1 MPFSHRLGNLDI
13 AVLSDGLFYMDAG
26 ATFGIVPRVMWEPFS
41 GPMDSRHRL
50 SLSLNSLLVRS
61 QGKLVLIE
69 TGVGDKA
76 GGWRRQSSPVANGTL
91 LADLEKLNVK
101 PEEIDFV
108 INTHLHA
115 DHCGWNTRYAGE
127 ELVPTFPNAAYMVSK
142 DEWAA
147 AVTPNER
154 TRATY
159 LEENLLPVDQHGRLN
174 TFDGEVK
181 LTDEIT
187 VVPAPGHS
195 AGHAAVVLA
204 SGGETGAY
212 LGDIAQVPVQIERT
226 AWVSA
231 FDILPLV
238 TMETKKAIVE
248 KAIAD
253 GSLILTAHL
262 PFPGIG
268 RVRRNEKGQRVWQ
281 PIDAAG

>member
-13 AVLSDGLFYMDAG
+13 AILSDGAFYMDAG

-41 GPMDSRHRL
+41 GPIDNRHRL
-50 SLSLNSLLVRS
+50 SLGLNSLLVRS
-61 QGKLVLIE
+61 QGRLILIE

-76 GGWRRQSSPVANGTL
+76 GGWRRQSSPVAEGTL
-91 LADLEKLNVK
+91 LADLQKLSVK
-101 PEEIDFV
+101 PEEIEVV

-115 DHCGWNTRYAGE
+115 DHCGWNTRYVDDK
-127 ELVPTFPNAAYMVSK
+127 LVPTFPNAEYVVSQH
-142 DEWAA
+142 EWEAA
-147 AVTPNER
+147 TAPNER

-159 LEENLLPVDQHGRLN
+159 IEENLLPVEQHGRLS

-187 VVPAPGHS
+187 IVPAPGHS
-195 AGHAAVVLA
+195 AGHAAIVLA
-204 SGGETGAY
+204 SGGETGVY
-212 LGDIAQVPVQIERT
+212 LGDIAQVPVQLERT

-238 TMETKKAIVE
+238 TMETKKTIVE
-248 KAIAD
+248 RAITE

-268 RVRRNEKGQRVWQ
+268 RMRRNEKGQRQWQ
-281 PIDAAG
+281 PVAPD

>member
-1 MPFSHRLGNLDI
+1 MPVSHRLGKLDI
-13 AVLSDGLFYMDAG
+13 AILSDGVFYMDAG

-41 GPMDSRHRL
+41 GPMDNRHRL
-50 SLSLNSLLVRS
+50 SLGLNSLLVRS

-76 GGWRRQSSPVANGTL
+76 AGWRRQSSPIAEGTL
-91 LADLEKLNVK
+91 LADLEKLAVK
-101 PEEIDFV
+101 PEEINVV

-115 DHCGWNTRYAGE
+115 DHCGWNTRYVGD
-127 ELVPTFPNAAYMVSK
+127 ELVPTFPNAEYVVSQH
-142 DEWAA
+142 EWEA
-147 AVTPNER
+147 AVAPNER

-159 LEENLLPVDQHGRLN
+159 IEENLLPVEQNGRLS
-174 TFDGEVK
+174 TFDGEAK

-204 SGGETGAY
+204 SGGETGVY
-212 LGDIAQVPVQIERT
+212 LGDIAQVPVQLERT

-231 FDILPLV
+231 FDILPLA

-248 KAIAD
+248 RAIAE

-268 RVRRNEKGQRVWQ
+268 RMGRNEKGQRQWQ
-281 PIDAAG
+281 PVVAD